1 MSGRSKTPFPYPQ
14 MEILGDSRIQP
25 PLQYAYSGEIT
36 VTTGQNPIG
45 VVRKAGRVVDVSL
58 SAGLSGKGDDS
69 DPLQISGDVFINGV
83 TCLTTKPSISYV
95 SGEASQQK
103 TTKVTG
109 DTGVTQAVVN
119 TSANTVAPGDVLTCT
134 FTVERT
140 ASPTSEISNPVIVV
154 EFEPVIATPHAY

>member
-36 VTTGQNPIG
+36 GLTGHNPLG
-45 VVRKAGRVVDVSL
+45 AVRKAGRVIDVSL
-58 SAGLSGKGDDS
+58 SVGASGKDDTN
-69 DPLQISGDVFINGV
+69 PLQISGDVYINGT
-83 TCLTTKPSISYV
+83 TCLSTKPSIAHV

-109 DTGVTQAVVN
+109 DTGIAQAVIN
-119 TSANTVAPGDVLTCT
+119 ASANTVAPGDVITCS
-134 FTVERT
+134 FSVERT
-140 ASPTSEISNPVIVV
+140 STPTTEISNPVIVV
-154 EFEPVIATPHAY
+154 EFEPVSGTPHAH